1 MPDKIAITFDEKNK
15 PTTKGGTFYVTING
29 EKTSKRY
36 RWCIYKKGNG
46 NPFINEIKEDKK
58 PLEPMKFGSFGK
70 DGGTFIIKIYDAEKV
85 KGKENSELS
94 NFSEEASLEIEI
106 KKEEEKV
113 TTRHNIEPK
122 ILEVHLMKE
131 GEGSITKVSYQ
142 DTLIAFAKTQG
153 LQGKKIHFHL
163 WENDKQENDSKHS
176 YSTKEFSAEVEAD
189 NIARLRIPLI
199 THQKTLQYLANRYL
213 PQGANGEGTEHEFC
227 VTASFGIL
235 EKHSNEVQVK
245 REIQKAYFVDKD
257 KNKITKIEVGDVIQ
271 VCIESTGMIGA
282 AIKYTIWE
290 KDGKTKKERMEE
302 DDPVYQSGLFYLWED
317 QYYCNKIT
325 VDKEFFERGKYL
337 WEGDSESQN
346 YSIEVHTFRDSKKSK
361 PFELVYEDVE
371 VKYGNSPVK
380 VSVVEV
386 HEEGEED
393 IESMHNDRYFLPVIS
408 IKEIYQIE
416 TFKDFT
422 PFSIK
427 SDEKAEEVK
436 LGFWNKIPT
445 NDNLIYAKEPNVSI
459 IFDIHNIGTLKEG
472 YIFPII
478 TDSPHIENELD
489 NKNQHIRDFPSS
501 FDIPFSKEQFFNI
514 KKETNIGISAT
525 IIESEKWQPTSFTNG
540 FKIGKD
546 TTGFDLRIHFKERIN
561 KDFYL
566 DIFTSEK
573 EIGTVKLHKIKI
585 KLKITTCFE
594 DCSQCFDYQDV
605 VENPQLNNQSDN
617 VNKNRFKREK
627 RYNNKYPQGYF
638 HTGTDILAPLNT
650 PIYALLCG
658 EVIEAKDTKGDLG
671 KIVII
676 KSKDKK
682 NRDIWI
688 QYCHL
693 NDYIVTKGQKVR
705 HGENIGLSGNTGNA
719 KDIKPQ
725 YYHVHIEASTSRIFY
740 GGNTR
745 IDPEQ
750 FMKTKFDDTKQG
762 NIISR

>member
-1 MPDKIAITFDEKNK
+1 MADKIEIRFDKK
-15 PTTKGGTFYVTING
+15 PTIKGGTFYVTIND
-29 EKTSKRY
+29 EKTSKKY

-46 NPFINEIKEDKK
+46 NPFINEIRENKK

-94 NFSEEASLEIEI
+94 KFSEEASLEIEI
-106 KKEEEKV
+106 KKEEEKP
-113 TTRHNIEPK
+113 TTRHNIKPE
-122 ILEVHLMKE
+122 ILAVHLMKE

-282 AIKYTIWE
+282 AVKYTIWE

-371 VKYGNSPVK
+371 VKYGKSPVK
-380 VSVVEV
+380 VEV
-386 HEEGEED
+386 GEGKKEEKKEEPLEEGACPHCRKKHIDLTNKMTFQNQPPKTELCAVTSKAIIEGTIIRESEDKEELTNKLTLYKPEGGGEYKAKSAHCFYQLALEKNVSKGKRTELD
-393 IESMHNDRYFLPVIS
+393 FFEDKIKEGMEYLDLSLEKGLPVMVGVNHTFNNNTDNETD
-408 IKEIYQIE
+408 IKTTDHFVVIVGRTCENGQIYY
-416 TFKDFT
+416 
-422 PFSIK
+422 PFW
-427 SDEKAEEVK
+427 EV
-436 LGFWNKIPT
+436 
-445 NDNLIYAKEPNVSI
+445 
-459 IFDIHNIGTLKEG
+459 GTSKGKEG
-472 YIFPII
+472 YKFK
-478 TDSPHIENELD
+478 L
-489 NKNQHIRDFPSS
+489 
-501 FDIPFSKEQFFNI
+501 
-514 KKETNIGISAT
+514 
-525 IIESEKWQPTSFTNG
+525 ESNNH
-540 FKIGKD
+540 
-546 TTGFDLRIHFKERIN
+546 L
-561 KDFYL
+561 
-566 DIFTSEK
+566 
-573 EIGTVKLHKIKI
+573 
-585 KLKITTCFE
+585 TC
-594 DCSQCFDYQDV
+594 
-605 VENPQLNNQSDN
+605 
-617 VNKNRFKREK
+617 
-627 RYNNKYPQGYF
+627 
-638 HTGTDILAPLNT
+638 
-650 PIYALLCG
+650 
-658 EVIEAKDTKGDLG
+658 
-671 KIVII
+671 
-676 KSKDKK
+676 DKPYRK
-682 NRDIWI
+682 VPEP
-688 QYCHL
+688 
-693 NDYIVTKGQKVR
+693 YIVTQIRMNRNK
-705 HGENIGLSGNTGNA
+705 EGLITLD
-719 KDIKPQ
+719 KLK
-725 YYHVHIEASTSRIFY
+725 
-740 GGNTR
+740 
-745 IDPEQ
+745 
-750 FMKTKFDDTKQG
+750 KL
-762 NIISR
+762 

>member
-1 MPDKIAITFDEKNK
+1 MADKIEIRFDKK
-15 PTTKGGTFYVTING
+15 PTIKGGTFYVTIND
-29 EKTSKRY
+29 EKTSKKY

-46 NPFINEIKEDKK
+46 NPFINEIRENKK

-94 NFSEEASLEIEI
+94 KFSEEASLEIEI
-106 KKEEEKV
+106 KKEEEKP
-113 TTRHNIEPK
+113 TTRHNIKPE

-282 AIKYTIWE
+282 AVKYTIWE

-371 VKYGNSPVK
+371 VKYGKSPVK
-380 VSVVEV
+380 VEV
-386 HEEGEED
+386 GEGKKEELLEEGACPYCHKKHIDLTNKMSFQNQPPKTELCAVTSKAIIEGTIIRESEDKEELTNKLTLYKPEGGGEYKAKSAHCFYQLALEKNVSKGKRTELD
-393 IESMHNDRYFLPVIS
+393 FFEDKIKEGMEYLDLSLEKGLPVMVGVNHTFNNNTDNETD
-408 IKEIYQIE
+408 IKTTDHFVVIVGRTCENGQIYY
-416 TFKDFT
+416 
-422 PFSIK
+422 PFW
-427 SDEKAEEVK
+427 EV
-436 LGFWNKIPT
+436 
-445 NDNLIYAKEPNVSI
+445 
-459 IFDIHNIGTLKEG
+459 GTSKGKEG
-472 YIFPII
+472 YKFK
-478 TDSPHIENELD
+478 L
-489 NKNQHIRDFPSS
+489 
-501 FDIPFSKEQFFNI
+501 
-514 KKETNIGISAT
+514 
-525 IIESEKWQPTSFTNG
+525 ESNNH
-540 FKIGKD
+540 
-546 TTGFDLRIHFKERIN
+546 L
-561 KDFYL
+561 
-566 DIFTSEK
+566 
-573 EIGTVKLHKIKI
+573 
-585 KLKITTCFE
+585 TC
-594 DCSQCFDYQDV
+594 
-605 VENPQLNNQSDN
+605 
-617 VNKNRFKREK
+617 
-627 RYNNKYPQGYF
+627 
-638 HTGTDILAPLNT
+638 
-650 PIYALLCG
+650 
-658 EVIEAKDTKGDLG
+658 
-671 KIVII
+671 
-676 KSKDKK
+676 DKPYRK
-682 NRDIWI
+682 VPEP
-688 QYCHL
+688 
-693 NDYIVTKGQKVR
+693 YIVTQIRMNRNK
-705 HGENIGLSGNTGNA
+705 EGLITLD
-719 KDIKPQ
+719 KLK
-725 YYHVHIEASTSRIFY
+725 
-740 GGNTR
+740 
-745 IDPEQ
+745 
-750 FMKTKFDDTKQG
+750 KL
-762 NIISR
+762 